1 MTFISS
7 AASSG
12 LHVDEASFLV
22 IVCAAAAAALAVAL
36 IGARIA
42 IPVVVLELLFG
53 IVIGPQVL
61 GFAAP
66 DAFVQF
72 FANLGLGMLFFFA
85 GYEIDFKRI
94 RGKSLQL
101 AIAGWAISLI
111 LAYSIGGVLAWAGVV
126 VSLLY
131 TGSAMATTAIG
142 TLVPIITDAGEM
154 RTRFGTYLLG
164 AGAIGEFGPILLLTL
179 VLTTSTAKNFEILVV
194 FVALAVL
201 AAFASVRTAPR
212 LWGAFEKTVE
222 SSSQLAVRFAV
233 VIIFVLVF
241 FASGLGLELLLG
253 GFAAGM
259 IVRLAAS
266 GREVAVLESKLVG
279 IGYGFLIP
287 FFFIYRGMT
296 FDLDSLI
303 GSTEG
308 LLKLPLFVA
317 LFLIVRG
324 VPALLLYRGVLQ
336 LRDRFALAFYSATQ
350 LPLVVAI
357 TTVAVAAGNML
368 SSTSAALV
376 GAAILSTLIF
386 PLVAMR
392 LRAGRVE
399 DDIDEDIELKREVE
413 GFDDGPIPA

>member
-1 MTFISS
+1 MPFINA
-7 AASSG
+7 AASSTFN
-12 LHVDEASFLV
+12 VDEASFLV
-22 IVCAAAAAALAVAL
+22 IVGAAAVAALAVTF
-36 IGARIA
+36 IGPRVA

-61 GFAAP
+61 GIATP

-85 GYEIDFKRI
+85 GYEIDFQRI
-94 RGKSLQL
+94 RGKALNL
-101 AIAGWAISLI
+101 AIGGWVLSLV
-111 LAYSIGGVLAWAGVV
+111 LAYGIGGVLAWAGVV

-179 VLTTSTAKNFEILVV
+179 VLTTTTAKNTEVLIAFVV
-194 FVALAVL
+194 LAVL
-201 AAFASVRTAPR
+201 AAVAAVRLVPR
-212 LWGAFEKTVE
+212 VWPTGVHNPE
-222 SSSQLAVRFAV
+222 SSSQLAVRLSV
-233 VIIFVLVF
+233 VMIFVLVF

-259 IVRLAAS
+259 IVRLAVR

-287 FFFIYRGMT
+287 FFFIYSGMN

-303 GSTEG
+303 SSTEG

-317 LFLIVRG
+317 LFLVVRG

-357 TTVAVAAGNML
+357 TTVAVEAGDMKN
-368 SSTSAALV
+368 STSAALV
-376 GAAILSTLIF
+376 GAAILSTLFF
-386 PLVAMR
+386 PLIAMR
-392 LRAGRVE
+392 LRSGRVE
-399 DDIDEDIELKREVE
+399 DDIDSDVELERVVE
-413 GFDDGPIPA
+413 GFDDEPLPA

>member
-1 MTFISS
+1 MTFVT
-7 AASSG
+7 AADSSG
-12 LHVDEASFLV
+12 LQVDEASFLV
-22 IVCAAAAAALAVAL
+22 IVAAAALAALAVA
-36 IGARIA
+36 IFGRRVA

-61 GFAAP
+61 DIATP
-66 DAFVQF
+66 DDFVQF

-85 GYEIDFKRI
+85 GYEIDFQRI
-94 RGKSLQL
+94 RGKALNL
-101 AIAGWAISLI
+101 AIAGWILSLV
-111 LAYSIGGVLAWAGVV
+111 LAYGIGGLLAWAGVV
-126 VSLLY
+126 LSLLY

-142 TLVPIITDAGEM
+142 TLVPILSDAGEM

-179 VLTTSTAKNFEILVV
+179 VLTTTTSKNFEILVA
-194 FVALAVL
+194 FVVLAVL
-201 AAFASVRTAPR
+201 AAVAAVRVVPR
-212 LWGAFEKTVE
+212 TWGAVESTLE
-222 SSSQLAVRFAV
+222 SSSQLAVRVAV
-233 VIIFVLVF
+233 VMIFVLVF

-259 IVRLAAS
+259 IARLAVR

-287 FFFIYRGMT
+287 FFFIYSGMN

-303 GSTEG
+303 SSSSG
-308 LLKLPLFVA
+308 LLKLPMFVA

-357 TTVAVAAGNML
+357 TTVAVEAGEMED
-368 SSTSAALV
+368 STSAALV
-376 GAAILSTLIF
+376 GAAILSTLFF
-386 PLVAMR
+386 PLIAMR
-392 LRAGRVE
+392 LRSGRVE
-399 DDIDEDIELKREVE
+399 GDVDPDVELEREAE
-413 GFDDGPIPA
+413 GFDDEPLPA